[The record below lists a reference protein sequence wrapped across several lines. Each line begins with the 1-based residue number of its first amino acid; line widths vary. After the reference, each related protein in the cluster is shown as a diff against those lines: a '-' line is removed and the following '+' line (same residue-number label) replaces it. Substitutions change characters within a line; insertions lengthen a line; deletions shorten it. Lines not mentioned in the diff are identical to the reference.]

1 MKPGTI
7 LDANGN
13 PLAGPPAAS
22 DNSGVPDAVHALVE
36 LRLKTELDRMK
47 EANTAE
53 LKVLARTHENKWRF
67 VALLSVAFG
76 VFSWFVAPQQIQEW
90 IKEAVQQKMSEPMI
104 RDAVDVA
111 MREKAGVYI
120 DEKLTPLRE
129 QTDALAATIAQLD
142 TDISN
147 KQNQLQTDQDLI
159 RRQLR
164 LPQLATD
171 AKVGSLEAFNELRYT
186 AQGTDSLAPS
196 AKAALQDIELYFDLD
211 RAQIFFISW
220 VDRISRQDPGWSVEE
235 LLLEL
240 KRQDPQERAAVV
252 NSLSGLAA
260 NGSTIAQHLY
270 EALQSEVN
278 LRVVAR
284 LTRALALAT
293 KQEFRPLD
301 IAAVDAWWNLHKKDP
316 RFQSPYGPFFEA
328 QALLSKPNIDNQK
341 VLDLLDQTISAQRD
355 AVFARSQK
363 AGLLILHGKLTEAQQ
378 ELEEIAKQR
387 PDFRWLLFWRSL
399 LSLKQGKEDE
409 AVTSLN
415 AALARSPA
423 LEENAKLIPEF
434 IALLTNPKVAL
445 PSRQFNK

>member
-13 PLAGPPAAS
+13 PLTGAPATS
-22 DNSGVPDAVHALVE
+22 DNSGVPDAIQALVE
-36 LRLKTELDRMK
+36 VRLKTELDRMK

-76 VFSWFVAPQQIQEW
+76 LFSWFVAPQQIQGW

-129 QTDALAATIAQLD
+129 QTDALVAKIAQLD
-142 TDISN
+142 TDISK

-159 RRQLR
+159 RRQVR

-171 AKVGSLEAFNELRYT
+171 AKAGNLDAFNELRDM

-196 AKAALQDIELYFDLD
+196 AQAALQDIELYFDLD
-211 RAQIFFISW
+211 RAQIFFINW
-220 VDRISRQDPGWSVEE
+220 VDRVSRQDPGWSVEE

-252 NSLSGLAA
+252 NSLSGLVA
-260 NGSTIAQHLY
+260 NSSTIAQYLY
-270 EALQSEVN
+270 EVLQSEVN

-301 IAAVDAWWNLHKKDP
+301 IAAVDAWWTLHKKDP

-328 QALLSKPNIDNQK
+328 QALLSKPNIDSQK
-341 VLDLLDQTISAQRD
+341 VLDLLNQTINAQRN

-363 AGLLILHGKLTEAQQ
+363 AGLLILAGKLNEAQQ
-378 ELEEIAKQR
+378 ELEEISKQR

-409 AVTSLN
+409 AVMSLN

-434 IALLTNPKVAL
+434 SDLLTNPKVAL
-445 PSRQFNK
+445 PSR